1 MTVVLVLL
9 SIVLL
14 IGVAIAWELL
24 RLRGAAPAELD
35 PDEISESKWTT
46 EHGRRVDKDLV
57 VDHGDAKRL
66 IGSVRRNLTALH
78 Q

>member
-24 RLRGAAPAELD
+24 RLRGAATAELD
-35 PDEISESKWTT
+35 PDVPST
-46 EHGRRVDKDLV
+46 
-57 VDHGDAKRL
+57 
-66 IGSVRRNLTALH
+66 
-78 Q
+78 